1 MDQAKERDLMMSQ
14 FEFARLSDLP
24 DLAEQCARLNDA
36 EWGDG
41 SAESIEMRISSFRRL
56 ALAGENEDVILC
68 LGEKGELAGLCVLI
82 DNELPAYED
91 LSPWLASLIV
101 APDFRGRG
109 LALKLIAELESMAKE
124 MGEGELFLHT
134 RYPELYKKAGYA
146 EIETYERDGNIHV
159 VMGKAL

>member
-1 MDQAKERDLMMSQ
+1 MDQEKERDLTMSQ

-41 SAESIEMRISSFRRL
+41 SDASIEMRTSSFRRL

-68 LGEKGELAGLCVLI
+68 LSDKGELVGLCALL
-82 DNELPAYED
+82 DNDLPAFED

-101 APDFRGRG
+101 APGFRGQG
-109 LALKLIAELESMAKE
+109 LALKLIVELEAMAKE

-134 RYPELYKKAGYA
+134 RYPDLYKKAGYA
-146 EIETYERDGNIHV
+146 EIDSYERDGNIHV